1 MNHKNLPDDN
11 NLQSLEKL
19 TDDAND
25 IIKSLE
31 NQKDL
36 QYSINEYQHLMRL
49 NNVIE
54 KKFQMK
60 NKEIN
65 EKTKKKI
72 QDIIDKR
79 NAK

>member
-36 QYSINEYQHLMRL
+36 QNSINEYQHLMRL